1 VLTSGARAGICE
13 DGRMSSPDPR
23 AVTTFRLPAAQLR
36 TGDLVNL
43 SPGEDDWQ
51 QVLAV
56 YAQVSDVPA
65 DDNELRDFISQLD
78 GRYVLIEVTDVAPV
92 DEPIYLDNNG
102 TALTIG
108 AEDGDDQTVTELIST
123 EDGVRRF
130 VYTRFELVTS
140 RNS

>member
-1 VLTSGARAGICE
+1 MTS
-13 DGRMSSPDPR
+13 SDPR
-23 AVTTFRLPAAQLR
+23 AVTSFRLPAASLR
-36 TGDLVNL
+36 AGDLVNL

-56 YAQVSDVPA
+56 YAQVSDVA
-65 DDNELRDFISQLD
+65 SEDNELRDFVAQLD
-78 GRYVLIEVTDVAPV
+78 GRYVLVEVTDVAPV

-102 TALTIG
+102 TALTVG
-108 AEDGDDQTVTELIST
+108 AEDGDDQTVSELIST

-140 RNS
+140 RTV

>member
-1 VLTSGARAGICE
+1 MAVMT
-13 DGRMSSPDPR
+13 SPDPR
-23 AVTTFRLPAAQLR
+23 AVTTFRLPAAALNA
-36 TGDLVNL
+36 GDLVNL

-51 QVLAV
+51 QVIAV

-65 DDNELRDFISQLD
+65 DQNELRDFVAQLD

-92 DEPIYLDNNG
+92 DEPIYFDENG

-108 AEDGDDQTVTELIST
+108 MDDADDQSVTELIST
-123 EDGVRRF
+123 EDGARRF

-140 RNS
+140 RTG

>member
-1 VLTSGARAGICE
+1 MAAMT
-13 DGRMSSPDPR
+13 SPDPR
-23 AVTTFRLPAAQLR
+23 AITTFRLPAAQLR
-36 TGDLVNL
+36 VGDLVNL

-65 DDNELRDFISQLD
+65 EEAELRDFVAQLD
-78 GRYVLIEVTDVAPV
+78 GRYVLVEVTDVAPV
-92 DEPIYLDNNG
+92 DDPVYLGEDG
-102 TALTIG
+102 TPLTVG
-108 AEDGDDQTVTELIST
+108 STDGDDQPVADLIST

-140 RNS
+140 R